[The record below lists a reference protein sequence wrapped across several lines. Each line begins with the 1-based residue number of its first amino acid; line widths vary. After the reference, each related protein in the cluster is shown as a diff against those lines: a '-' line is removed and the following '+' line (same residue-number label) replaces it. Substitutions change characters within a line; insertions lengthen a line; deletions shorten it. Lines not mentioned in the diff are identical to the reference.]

1 MPASASPHALL
12 RLRTPHVSLPEVTK
26 TASPQEHLR
35 GSHPPFGKPPG
46 DLESK
51 WVLRN
56 WFRPAQIAS
65 PAPPPSSEIQ
75 KVSERRPSGPLQ
87 YNETKSLIRN
97 WFRVAQNAKRHPH
110 GPPQPHRA
118 IPPNPKM
125 ICHNPAM
132 RTLSICLLSAATLC
146 AQVDFTALK
155 ELKYRNIG
163 PFRGGRAVA
172 VAGQREIPSGV
183 QPIFGRSR
191 STANGSGFSPP
202 LGCLHC
208 APIARSRE
216 SARQTRRYRA
226 DHSGLPIQ
234 IE

>member
-26 TASPQEHLR
+26 TASPQEPLR

-51 WVLRN
+51 WVIKN

-65 PAPPPSSEIQ
+65 PAPPPSSAIQ
-75 KVSERRPSGPLQ
+75 KVSGRRPSGPLQ
-87 YNETKSLIRN
+87 YNETKSFIRN

-132 RTLSICLLSAATLC
+132 RALSICLLSAATLC

-172 VAGQREIPSGV
+172 VAGEREMPALRP
-183 QPIFGRSR
+183 QSR
-191 STANGSGFSPP
+191 DLANPRGKPVGTERTTPACPFKFNDIQAVSQMHSLSPRMPECGS
-202 LGCLHC
+202 
-208 APIARSRE
+208 
-216 SARQTRRYRA
+216 
-226 DHSGLPIQ
+226 
-234 IE
+234 

>member
-26 TASPQEHLR
+26 TASPQEPLR

-51 WVLRN
+51 WVIKN

-97 WFRVAQNAKRHPH
+97 WFRVAQNA
-110 GPPQPHRA
+110 
-118 IPPNPKM
+118 NPKM

-172 VAGQREIPSGV
+172 VAGEREIPSGV
-183 QPIFGRSR
+183 QPIFGRCG

-208 APIARSRE
+208 APNREISRIRE
-216 SARQTRRYRA
+216 ANPSAQSGPLRPA
-226 DHSGLPIQ
+226 HSN
-234 IE
+234 